1 MRGCFINLG
10 VAFEPSASNLSSHSK
25 KRVHLKL
32 GVATEPE
39 AALRYLIYHLL
50 DSRCSWNP
58 KNSTL
63 VMCFTKIIKI
73 NNYKR
78 MNFSICSQHKHMQ
91 FWVLGLWQDRLQI
104 WSRVCGLWGSYM
116 MNLLIIFRFCISG
129 MWLLSISGLHALH
142 SSSFFNICPCLKL
155 SKHLIFCVQL

>member
-116 MNLLIIFRFCISG
+116 MNLLIIFRTSASRKCDFFQYLVYMLCI
-129 MWLLSISGLHALH
+129 LVPFLISVHAW
-142 SSSFFNICPCLKL
+142 SCPNI
-155 SKHLIFCVQL
+155 